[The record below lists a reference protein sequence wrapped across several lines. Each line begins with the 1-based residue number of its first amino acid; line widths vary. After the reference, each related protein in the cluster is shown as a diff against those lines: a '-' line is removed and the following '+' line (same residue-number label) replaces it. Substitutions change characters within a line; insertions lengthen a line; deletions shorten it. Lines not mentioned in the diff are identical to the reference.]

1 VVVGYLVNLFLDDCP
16 AVDEMADRNKHPL
29 RKARMERMKAQELD
43 ANSGQTSPI
52 PLAYNTTWLLIGNI
66 TIGTPPQTLQV
77 AFDLYEEDLYVTD
90 VNAVLYNPWTSSSS
104 SAENTPVVPRF
115 DSSAST
121 TYLATNQN
129 FSEWGHISGK
139 FASDIVNLGG
149 LDVNLTFGD
158 ANQIAYY
165 IDTLPIAGFFG
176 LSLHSSYNNVSN
188 VLRQLLPSLNKP
200 IVALNSRNGSAEVAF
215 GTDSLDT
222 CATNWQ
228 YVPYTNKTVYGEMG
242 FHLSAVST
250 NLNGCQNTVK
260 VNHSIILE
268 ASYYT
273 TIYTSYQVLELFVQ
287 ASGAYYNNS
296 AYGYQV
302 PCDQVANSANVS
314 LTIGDGTQTIVLSPF
329 DYISQNSYYN
339 ACYLSVHAYYDENN
353 SYNSQN
359 TIYLGQ
365 NFLNNHCLAFNLQ
378 DQTVGFANVLAGQ

>member
-1 VVVGYLVNLFLDDCP
+1 MNSLILLGLLLSIAYFVSGSPIANNGGVIRVKAQHHQLS
-16 AVDEMADRNKHPL
+16 EEQMADRNKHPL

-176 LSLHSSYNNVSN
+176 L
-188 VLRQLLPSLNKP
+188 
-200 IVALNSRNGSAEVAF
+200 
-215 GTDSLDT
+215 
-222 CATNWQ
+222 
-228 YVPYTNKTVYGEMG
+228 
-242 FHLSAVST
+242 
-250 NLNGCQNTVK
+250 
-260 VNHSIILE
+260 
-268 ASYYT
+268 
-273 TIYTSYQVLELFVQ
+273 
-287 ASGAYYNNS
+287 
-296 AYGYQV
+296 
-302 PCDQVANSANVS
+302 
-314 LTIGDGTQTIVLSPF
+314 
-329 DYISQNSYYN
+329 
-339 ACYLSVHAYYDENN
+339 
-353 SYNSQN
+353 
-359 TIYLGQ
+359 
-365 NFLNNHCLAFNLQ
+365 
-378 DQTVGFANVLAGQ
+378 